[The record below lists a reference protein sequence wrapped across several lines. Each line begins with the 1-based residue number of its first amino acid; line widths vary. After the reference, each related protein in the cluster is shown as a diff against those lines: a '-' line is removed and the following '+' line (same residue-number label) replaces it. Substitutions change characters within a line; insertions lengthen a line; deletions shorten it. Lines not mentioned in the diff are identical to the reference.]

1 MKKNARIIPALLV
14 MAALLACLLCGCG
27 AESKSADTGYMTE
40 PGTPE
45 IWNGKTS
52 WDESYAADS
61 EMEYGWNES
70 YAEKLSSGFSPEMNV
85 KIIRRADIDLESTDF
100 DAAAAGLDAAVA
112 EAGGYFER
120 SELNNYSRYR
130 QGYYTVRVPAERF
143 QSFCD
148 AVGAL
153 CQVNSI
159 SRSADDVS
167 ESYYDTEARLVTQQ
181 TKLARLQELLAQ
193 AESMEDIITLESAIS
208 ETELAIE
215 SLTGS
220 LRKYDSLVSFATVN
234 ITLNEVYKLSEIEE
248 PAIGFGA
255 KLGEAFR
262 RGCTGFVDTMQSLL
276 LAIARGWVGW
286 LIFLVIAAVAAVV
299 IVRSVRRSRAREA
312 ARRTQREQQRQTRET
327 QSGAKSEP

>member
-1 MKKNARIIPALLV
+1 MKKNVKRALALLL
-14 MAALLACLLCGCG
+14 AALLACALCACG
-27 AESKSADTGYMTE
+27 AKSAARDTVYMTE
-40 PGTPE
+40 PSSLEENRSAAPDVGT
-45 IWNGKTS
+45 GS
-52 WDESYAADS
+52 S
-61 EMEYGWNES
+61 EALDYGWNES
-70 YAEKLSSGFSPEMNV
+70 YAEPLASGFSPMENV
-85 KIIRRADIDLESTDF
+85 KIIHRADIDLESTDF
-100 DAAAAGLDAAVA
+100 DGAAAGLETAAA

-130 QGYYTVRVPAERF
+130 QGYYTVRVPAENF
-143 QSFCD
+143 TGFCE

-159 SRSADDVS
+159 SRSAEDVS
-167 ESYYDTEARLVTQQ
+167 EVYYDTSARLATQQ
-181 TKLARLQELLAQ
+181 TKLARLQELLTE

-220 LRKYDSLVSFATVN
+220 LRKYDSLVGFATVN
-234 ITLNEVYKLSEIEE
+234 ITLSEVYKLSEIEE

-286 LIFLVIAAVAAVV
+286 LIFLVVVAAAVIIATRA
-299 IVRSVRRSRAREA
+299 VRRRRARIAE
-312 ARRTQREQQRQTRET
+312 RTAQREQPKKE
-327 QSGAKSEP
+327 G

>member
-1 MKKNARIIPALLV
+1 MKKNAKGIAALLV
-14 MAALLACLLCGCG
+14 LAALLACLLCGCG
-27 AESKSADTGYMTE
+27 AGSKSADSAYMTE
-40 PGTPE
+40 PSTPGSKGE
-45 IWNGKTS
+45 MAS
-52 WDESYAADS
+52 WDGGYAEAAD
-61 EMEYGWNES
+61 MEYGWNES
-70 YAEKLSSGFSPEMNV
+70 YAEKLSSGYSPEMDV
-85 KIIRRADIDLESTDF
+85 KIIRSADIDLESTEF
-100 DAAAAGLDAAVA
+100 DDAAAGLNAAVA

-143 QSFCD
+143 ESFCT

-159 SRSADDVS
+159 RRSADDVS

-181 TKLARLQELLAQ
+181 TKLARLQELLAK

-234 ITLNEVYKLSEIEE
+234 ITLNEVYKLTEIEE

-286 LIFLVIAAVAAVV
+286 LIFLVVAAVAAVV

-312 ARRTQREQQRQTRET
+312 ARRAQREQQRETRET
-327 QSGAKSEP
+327 QSGAKPE